1 MIIFKIQKL
10 NYLLHIFL
18 WKTCLFKYPA
28 HTEFP
33 GYEKSEE
40 KYYLLLGNQIP
51 WDLILYPIYGCASY
65 SKLKWTF
72 HPCVS

>member
-1 MIIFKIQKL
+1 ML
-10 NYLLHIFL
+10 FL
-18 WKTCLFKYPA
+18 FWWKTCLFKYPA
-28 HTEFP
+28 HTEFS
-33 GYEKSEE
+33 GYEKKSEG
-40 KYYLLLGNQIP
+40 KKKTPQQTHYLLLGNQIL